1 MADFFGRWW
10 VRLPVQ
16 FVLLLALYILFGT
29 LLGQGVKA
37 LHLSQPGPLRVAG
50 AVAAGAIGIFVYRRL
65 VWRMEKRPADELSRR
80 GVRSGLAGGVL
91 LGVAIFT
98 AVIGILGVMG
108 YAQVTALPTIAM
120 PWTELTSALLAAV
133 FEELIMR
140 GVLFRIVEDRF
151 NSLAALVVSAAVFGL
166 VHGANHG
173 ATIVST
179 LCIAFEAGLLLA
191 AAYMVTRSLWLP
203 IGLHFG
209 WNFTEGGLFGAAVSG
224 GKAEGIVKT
233 VITGPPL
240 ISGGEFG
247 PEASLIALAVC
258 LLVTAILLA
267 IAIRRGHWRR
277 AGVPA

>member
-1 MADFFGRWW
+1 
-10 VRLPVQ
+10 
-16 FVLLLALYILFGT
+16 
-29 LLGQGVKA
+29 
-37 LHLSQPGPLRVAG
+37 
-50 AVAAGAIGIFVYRRL
+50 
-65 VWRMEKRPADELSRR
+65 
-80 GVRSGLAGGVL
+80 
-91 LGVAIFT
+91 
-98 AVIGILGVMG
+98 
-108 YAQVTALPTIAM
+108 
-120 PWTELTSALLAAV
+120 
-133 FEELIMR
+133 
-140 GVLFRIVEDRF
+140 
-151 NSLAALVVSAAVFGL
+151 
-166 VHGANHG
+166 
-173 ATIVST
+173 
-179 LCIAFEAGLLLA
+179 
-191 AAYMVTRSLWLP
+191 MVTRSLWLP

>member
-16 FVLLLALYILFGT
+16 FVLLLALYIVFGT

-50 AVAAGAIGIFVYRRL
+50 AVAAGAIGIFVYRRI
-65 VWRMEKRPADELSRR
+65 VWRMEKRPADELSPR
-80 GVRSGLAGGVL
+80 GVRSGLACGVL

-98 AVIGILGVMG
+98 VVIGILGVMG
-108 YAQVTALPTIAM
+108 YAQVTALPTIAL

-133 FEELIMR
+133 FEELVMR
-140 GVLFRIVEDRF
+140 GVLFRIVEERF

-191 AAYMVTRSLWLP
+191 AGYMVTRSLWLP